1 MEFSVVTVGYKS
13 PENIKRFLTEVEKS
27 IVKPKEVIVLINFS
41 ETSITQNILEIV
53 QTSPIVTRWV
63 YFSQNT
69 GVGLPWNLGIE
80 LSTSD
85 VVIIQND
92 DAIVAPE
99 TYKIMVD
106 GFDHEKVGIVGVKQ
120 GGFTEDVKFTAT
132 GFLHAFR
139 RSMIESIGGFWK
151 ESYPLACE
159 RELGLRAWTYG
170 FETKIVQAPFAHEY
184 TISANPDTEIIVLGE
199 KMVPSEFQQK
209 STPIIFEQCRRYNQI
224 LKVQSEKEQRA
235 N

>member
-1 MEFSVVTVGYKS
+1 MDYSIVTVAYKS
-13 PENIKRFLTEVEKS
+13 AENIKRFLHEVES
-27 IVKPKEVIVLINFS
+27 STLKPKEVIVLINFS
-41 ETSITQNILEIV
+41 ETETTQSILEVV
-53 QTSPIVTRWV
+53 QSSHSVTRWV

-85 VVIIQND
+85 IVIIQND
-92 DAIVAPE
+92 DAAVSPD
-99 TYKIMVD
+99 TYKMMVE
-106 GFDHEKVGIVGVKQ
+106 GFTHEKIGVVGVKK
-120 GGFTEDVKFTAT
+120 GGLPDDEKITAT

-139 RSMIESIGGFWK
+139 RSMIQLIGGFWR

-159 RELGLRAWTYG
+159 RELGLRAWTFGY
-170 FETKIVQAPFAHEY
+170 ETIIVPAPYAHEY
-184 TISANPDTEIIVLGE
+184 TISAHPDTEIVVLGE
-199 KMVPSEFQQK
+199 KLIPSEFQQR

-224 LKVQSEKEQRA
+224 LRVQTERGHSA